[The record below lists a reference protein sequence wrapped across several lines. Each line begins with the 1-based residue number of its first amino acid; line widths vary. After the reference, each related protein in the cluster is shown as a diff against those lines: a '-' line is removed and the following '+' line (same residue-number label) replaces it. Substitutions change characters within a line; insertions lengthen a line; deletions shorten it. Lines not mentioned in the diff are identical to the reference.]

1 MLYKRLISLLPGNT
15 NHKAKERGNIMPASK
30 KTVISFGLV
39 AIPIELH
46 TATSENDISFN
57 QLHRKDHSRIR
68 YKKTCG
74 HCGEEVKSEDIVKGY
89 QYEKDQY
96 VIVTDEEIE
105 KIKTEKD
112 KTIQIIHFA
121 NLNQISPVYYDR
133 AYHLLPSAGGE
144 KAFELLRESLMN
156 EQKVAIGKTVMGSSE
171 KLLVIIPREDGIIIQ
186 TMYFHDEV
194 KDIPVKYQK
203 PKVAVEEL
211 KLAQQLIS
219 SMDTPYDP
227 AAYHDEYQEK
237 LRGLIETKIAGK
249 KVVAPRGGKVNN
261 VIDMMEA
268 LKKSVEQNKSTTKS
282 TPKKKTA
289 TAKSTATKTKKTG

>member
-1 MLYKRLISLLPGNT
+1 
-15 NHKAKERGNIMPASK
+15 MPASK

-46 TATSENDISFN
+46 TATAENDISFN
-57 QLHRKDHSRIR
+57 QLHKKDHSRIR
-68 YKKTCG
+68 YKKTCA
-74 HCGEEVKSEDIVKGY
+74 HCNEEVKSEDIVKGY
-89 QYEKDQY
+89 EYEKDKY
-96 VIVTDEEIE
+96 VEITPDEIE

-112 KTIQIIHFA
+112 KSIQILHFA

-144 KAFELLRESLMN
+144 KAFELLRQSLMN

-203 PKVAVEEL
+203 PKVAAPEL
-211 KLAQQLIS
+211 KLAQQLIN
-219 SMDTPYDP
+219 SMDTPFEP
-227 AAYHDEYQEK
+227 AAYHDEYQER
-237 LRGLIETKIAGK
+237 LRGLLETKIAGK
-249 KVVAPRGGKVNN
+249 KIVAPRGGKVDN
-261 VIDMMEA
+261 VINLMDA
-268 LKKSVEQNKSTTKS
+268 LKQSVEQKKPATKS
-282 TPKKKTA
+282 APKKKTT
-289 TAKSTATKTKKTG
+289 TAKTTATKTKKTG